1 LNAITIIILIKHEFV
16 DMLNCVKV
24 KYIMKIDI
32 VYIEGD
38 GIGASINGVP
48 GVSELAGRVMEAAV
62 QKAYGDQHSLNWIP
76 GLAGDAARRENFPEL
91 SDEDVATRS
100 EKDQQEIYLPK
111 KTLDLIESVGL
122 ALKGPLT
129 TPVGGGFRSIN
140 VALRQI
146 FDLYAC
152 IRPVHY
158 IKGIPAPNRNAKN
171 VNMTVFRENV
181 EDVYAG
187 IEFEAGS
194 SISKQVNSMLGAKL
208 RPDWSYGI
216 GVKPISEQGSKRLI
230 RKAIQY
236 AIDHKYPS
244 VTLMHK
250 GNIMKFTEGAFMKW
264 GLEIAKDE
272 FADQVIAESDLHG
285 QTEKIIIKDRIADS
299 MFQQVQLRPEDY
311 GVIATT
317 NLNGDYISDA
327 LAAMVGGL
335 GFAPGA
341 NIGEKIAIF
350 EATHGTAPKY
360 SGQDKANP
368 GSVILSGALLLDH
381 VGLGEA
387 AQRIRDAVKNVV
399 KESAERASSG
409 SSEQLFVT
417 YDIARQFEGR
427 TAEDGAK
434 ASAFADRVI
443 QALSN

>member
-1 LNAITIIILIKHEFV
+1 MYSPDFV
-16 DMLNCVKV
+16 YMLNCV
-24 KYIMKIDI
+24 YMKIDI

-48 GVSELAGRVMEAAV
+48 GVSELAKRVVDAAV
-62 QKAYGDQHSLNWIP
+62 RKAHGTEYELNWIP
-76 GLAGDAARRENFPEL
+76 ALAGDAARSANFPDL
-91 SDEDVATRS
+91 TDEDIANKS
-100 EKDQQEIYLPK
+100 ESQQQEIYLPK
-111 KTLDLIESVGL
+111 KTIELIESVGL

-152 IRPVHY
+152 VRPVSY
-158 IKGIPAPNRNAKN
+158 IEGVPAPNSNAKD
-171 VNMTVFRENV
+171 VNIVVFRENV

-194 SISKQVNSMLGAKL
+194 NISRQVTQMLGSSKL
-208 RPDWSYGI
+208 KQDWSYGI

-236 AIDHKYPS
+236 AIDNKYPS

-264 GLEIAKDE
+264 GYEVAKEE
-272 FADQVIAESDLHG
+272 FSDFVIFESDVNG
-285 QTEKIIIKDRIADS
+285 QTDKIIIKDRIADS
-299 MFQQVQLRPEDY
+299 MFQQIQLRPGDY

-360 SGQDKANP
+360 IGQDKANP

-381 VGLGEA
+381 VGLGDA
-387 AQRIRDAVKNVV
+387 AQMIRDAIKNVV
-399 KESAERASSG
+399 KESADRASSG

-417 YDIARQFEGR
+417 YDIARQFEGK
-427 TAEDGAK
+427 TAEDGVK
-434 ASAFADRVI
+434 ASEFTGRI
-443 QALSN
+443 IELM